1 MVNALNG
8 MSPAV
13 DFSTMSAINSA
24 ALAMA
29 RVKPG
34 AATAEL
40 QDYQRQLADSVQNGS
55 ANTPAGMARI
65 EWISSR
71 ISDLQA
77 AALQGANGAVKASSP
92 ATASL
97 EGQAVGRILDRYA

>member
-13 DFSTMSAINSA
+13 DFSMVSAINSA
-24 ALAMA
+24 AMAMA

-40 QDYQRQLADSVQNGS
+40 QDYQRQLAASVQNGS
-55 ANTPAGMARI
+55 ANTPAGMVKI
-65 EWISSR
+65 ECMRSVFFS
-71 ISDLQA
+71 
-77 AALQGANGAVKASSP
+77 G
-92 ATASL
+92 T
-97 EGQAVGRILDRYA
+97 